1 MMFDHK
7 IIAIIILK
15 LSKWEDRKFEHQ
27 GWKLV
32 IFGRFKFDGFGQGGQ
47 IFFMYLPM
55 TLVAGK
61 MFFNC
66 RYGKLIVRDATIFS
80 NVILQHVIEF
90 LCSIILKEGSY
101 LEISKL

>member
-32 IFGRFKFDGFGQGGQ
+32 IFERFKFDGFGRGGQ
-47 IFFMYLPM
+47 IFFSCTYDFGSWQKDFSIVDMA
-55 TLVAGK
+55 TW
-61 MFFNC
+61 F
-66 RYGKLIVRDATIFS
+66 VRDATIFS
-80 NVILQHVIEF
+80 M
-90 LCSIILKEGSY
+90 
-101 LEISKL
+101 

>member
-47 IFFMYLPM
+47 IFFHVFTYDFGSWQNFFQILDMANWLYVMPLF
-55 TLVAGK
+55 LV
-61 MFFNC
+61 MLFYSMSLN
-66 RYGKLIVRDATIFS
+66 FS
-80 NVILQHVIEF
+80 VP
-90 LCSIILKEGSY
+90 SSLKKV
-101 LEISKL
+101 LT